1 MGMGVYVKQMLA
13 HFRGMFDRANLDKGA
28 RFPGPQDHRII
39 WYKEPLFSWAQTE
52 FLLWSS
58 SKLI

>member
-28 RFPGPQDHRII
+28 RFPGPQNDLVQGTSIQ
-39 WYKEPLFSWAQTE
+39 LGTN
-52 FLLWSS
+52 
-58 SKLI
+58 